1 MSKRVAWV
9 IVVTFTILFWSVIYI
24 ELGLEGVI
32 AMVGGALIAIA
43 VLACAFAVG
52 TLISGE

>member
-1 MSKRVAWV
+1 MSKRVAWA
-9 IVVTFTILFWSVIYI
+9 IVVTFVVMFWSVIYI